1 MRKCQTLHYSP
12 LCSWNTIFTLFHL
25 LDFVKRLE
33 ISEAEIIHKHPSP
46 EAEFLDV
53 IGTKVLTLKK
63 FPPCFSQSPLLTDFT
78 PASHPP
84 QKWFA
89 TICNVNIVCGNFNSE
104 DYQDNAQ

>member
-1 MRKCQTLHYSP
+1 
-12 LCSWNTIFTLFHL
+12 

-53 IGTKVLTLKK
+53 IGTKVLTLKN

-104 DYQDNAQ
+104 NYQDNAQ